1 MFILSFKIF
10 IRKSGTAQSI
20 IAIALLVAII
30 SSANSIV
37 NYLNLQ
43 SETIAGLV
51 NPRGTYLILSSNS
64 TALTD
69 SKLPADLS
77 AKISNLSYVK
87 NVFPQKML
95 TANLITNSSITI
107 TVRGVEDINHFL
119 KSRGAYVNGTIAKNW
134 TEANAGELLARALS
148 IKLGDEIGIVLGERN
163 VKVKVV
169 GIFRS
174 QTQCDTELLVY
185 MKTANILAGNNF
197 TISFIEFSL
206 KDNVNSREAISQIA
220 QLLPENAKLIQAQQL
235 KTFAQQINM
244 QVVNFLN
251 IWSIAVYAAVAV
263 ASYIV
268 STRLII
274 ELSYEL
280 SMLKALGAKRHQIF
294 TLMLAYIATIAF
306 LSSILG
312 ISLGIAGTQTASTML
327 RWMLQNIDITP
338 FLEVEQAI
346 QTLLLTFI
354 SSIIGC
360 IYPVIKSA
368 RIRYVEQTL

>member
-69 SKLPADLS
+69 SKLSSDLP

-95 TANLITNSSITI
+95 TANLITNSSMTI
-107 TVRGVEDINHFL
+107 TVRGVEDINNFL
-119 KSRGAYVNGTIAKNW
+119 KSRGAHINGTIAKNW

-148 IKLGDEIGIVLGERN
+148 IKLGDEIGIALGEKN

-174 QTQCDTELLVY
+174 QTQCDTELLVP
-185 MKTANILAGNNF
+185 MKTANMLAGNNL

-206 KDNVNSREAISQIA
+206 KDDINSREAISQIT

-251 IWSIAVYAAVAV
+251 IWSIAVYVAVAT

-274 ELSYEL
+274 ELRYEL
-280 SMLKALGAKRHQIF
+280 SMLKALGAKKHQIF

-312 ISLGIAGTQTASTML
+312 ISLGVAGTQTVSTML
-327 RWMLQNIDITP
+327 RWILQNVNITP
-338 FLEVEQAI
+338 FLEVEQVI

-360 IYPVIKSA
+360 IYPITKST

>member
-30 SSANSIV
+30 SSANAIV

-69 SKLPADLS
+69 SRLPADLP
-77 AKISNLSYVK
+77 AKISNLSYVE

-107 TVRGVEDINHFL
+107 MIRGVEDISSFL
-119 KSRGAYVNGTIAKNW
+119 KSRGAYINGTIAKNW

-148 IKLGDEIGIVLGERN
+148 IKLGDEIGIALGEKN

-169 GIFRS
+169 SIFRS
-174 QTQCDTELLVY
+174 QTQCDTELLVP
-185 MKTANILAGNNF
+185 MKTANMLEGNNL

-206 KDNVNSREAISQIA
+206 KDDINSREALSQIA
-220 QLLPENAKLIQAQQL
+220 QLLPENAKLVQAQQL

-312 ISLGIAGTQTASTML
+312 ISLGIACTQTVSTML
-327 RWMLQNIDITP
+327 RWTLQNVDITP

-360 IYPVIKSA
+360 IYPITKSA
-368 RIRYVEQTL
+368 RTRYGEQTL

>member
-30 SSANSIV
+30 SSANAIV

-51 NPRGTYLILSSNS
+51 NPSGTYLILSSNS

-95 TANLITNSSITI
+95 TANLITNSSTPI
-107 TVRGVEDINHFL
+107 TVRGIEDINNFL
-119 KSRGAYVNGTIAKNW
+119 KTRGAYVNGTIAKNW
-134 TEANAGELLARALS
+134 TDANAGELLARALL
-148 IKLGDEIGIVLGERN
+148 IKLGDEIGIALGEKN
-163 VKVKVV
+163 IKVKVV

-174 QTQCDTELLVY
+174 QTQCDTELLVS
-185 MKTANILAGNNF
+185 MKTANMLEGNNL

-206 KDNVNSREAISQIA
+206 KDDINSREALSQIT
-220 QLLPENAKLIQAQQL
+220 QLLPENTKLIQAQQL

-274 ELSYEL
+274 ELRYEL
-280 SMLKALGAKRHQIF
+280 SMLKALGAKKHQIF
-294 TLMLAYIATIAF
+294 TLMLAYTATIAF

-327 RWMLQNIDITP
+327 RWMLQNVDITP
-338 FLEVEQAI
+338 FPEVEQAI

-360 IYPVIKSA
+360 IYPITKSA
-368 RIRYVEQTL
+368 HIRYVEQTL

>member
-30 SSANSIV
+30 SSANAIV

-51 NPRGTYLILSSNS
+51 NPSGTYLILSSNS

-95 TANLITNSSITI
+95 TANLITNSSTPI
-107 TVRGVEDINHFL
+107 TVRGIEDINNFL
-119 KSRGAYVNGTIAKNW
+119 KTRGAYVNGTIAKNW
-134 TEANAGELLARALS
+134 TDANAGELLARALS
-148 IKLGDEIGIVLGERN
+148 IKLGDEIGIALGEKN

-185 MKTANILAGNNF
+185 MKTANMLEGNDL
-197 TISFIEFSL
+197 TVSFIEFSL
-206 KDNVNSREAISQIA
+206 KDNVNSREALRQIA

-274 ELSYEL
+274 ELRYEL
-280 SMLKALGAKRHQIF
+280 SMLKALGAKKHQIF

-312 ISLGIAGTQTASTML
+312 ISLGIAGTQTVSTML

-338 FLEVEQAI
+338 FLEVGQAI

-360 IYPVIKSA
+360 IYPITKST
-368 RIRYVEQTL
+368 RTRYVEQTL

>member
-1 MFILSFKIF
+1 
-10 IRKSGTAQSI
+10 
-20 IAIALLVAII
+20 
-30 SSANSIV
+30 
-37 NYLNLQ
+37 
-43 SETIAGLV
+43 
-51 NPRGTYLILSSNS
+51 
-64 TALTD
+64 
-69 SKLPADLS
+69 
-77 AKISNLSYVK
+77 
-87 NVFPQKML
+87 
-95 TANLITNSSITI
+95 
-107 TVRGVEDINHFL
+107 
-119 KSRGAYVNGTIAKNW
+119 
-134 TEANAGELLARALS
+134 LARALS

-185 MKTANILAGNNF
+185 MKTANILAGNNL

-206 KDNVNSREAISQIA
+206 KDNVNSREALSQIA

-280 SMLKALGAKRHQIF
+280 SMLKALGAKKHQIF

-312 ISLGIAGTQTASTML
+312 ISLGIAGTQTVSTML
-327 RWMLQNIDITP
+327 RWMLQNVDITP

-360 IYPVIKSA
+360 IYPVTKSA
-368 RIRYVEQTL
+368 RTRYVEQTL

>member
-30 SSANSIV
+30 SSANAIV

-51 NPRGTYLILSSNS
+51 NPSGTYLILSSNS

-69 SKLPADLS
+69 SRLPSDLS

-87 NVFPQKML
+87 NVFPQKMF
-95 TANLITNSSITI
+95 TANLTTNSSITI
-107 TVRGVEDINHFL
+107 MIRGVEDISGFL
-119 KSRGAYVNGTIAKNW
+119 KTREAYINGTIAKNW

-148 IKLGDEIGIVLGERN
+148 IRLGDEIGIALSEKN

-185 MKTANILAGNNF
+185 MKTANILAGNNL

-206 KDNVNSREAISQIA
+206 KDNVNSREALSQIT
-220 QLLPENAKLIQAQQL
+220 QLLPENTKLIQAQQL

-251 IWSIAVYAAVAV
+251 IWSIAVYAAVAT

-280 SMLKALGAKRHQIF
+280 SILKALGAKKHQIF

-312 ISLGIAGTQTASTML
+312 ISLGIAGTQTLSTML
-327 RWMLQNIDITP
+327 RWMLQNVDITP

-360 IYPVIKSA
+360 IYPIIKSA
-368 RIRYVEQTL
+368 RTSYVEQTL

>member
-30 SSANSIV
+30 SSANAIV

-51 NPRGTYLILSSNS
+51 NPRGTYLILSTNS

-69 SKLPADLS
+69 SRLPSELS

-87 NVFPQKML
+87 NVFPHKMF
-95 TANLITNSSITI
+95 TANLTNSSITI
-107 TVRGVEDINHFL
+107 MIRGVEDISSFL

-148 IKLGDEIGIVLGERN
+148 IKLGDEIGIALGERN

-174 QTQCDTELLVY
+174 QTQCDTELLVP
-185 MKTANILAGNNF
+185 MKIANILEGTDL

-206 KDNVNSREAISQIA
+206 KDNVNSREALSQIA
-220 QLLPENAKLIQAQQL
+220 QLLPENAKLVQAQQL

-280 SMLKALGAKRHQIF
+280 SMLKALGAKKHQIF

-312 ISLGIAGTQTASTML
+312 ISLGIAGTQTVSTML
-327 RWMLQNIDITP
+327 RWMLQNVDITP
-338 FLEVEQAI
+338 FLEMEQAI

-360 IYPVIKSA
+360 IYPITKSA
-368 RIRYVEQTL
+368 RTRYVEQTL

>member
-43 SETIAGLV
+43 SETIAGLI
-51 NPRGTYLILSSNS
+51 NPHGTYLILSSNS

-69 SKLPADLS
+69 SRLPADLP
-77 AKISNLSYVK
+77 AKISNLSYVE

-107 TVRGVEDINHFL
+107 MIRGVEDISSFL
-119 KSRGAYVNGTIAKNW
+119 KSRGAYINGTIAKNW

-148 IKLGDEIGIVLGERN
+148 IKLGDEIGIALGEKN

-169 GIFRS
+169 SIFRS
-174 QTQCDTELLVY
+174 QTQCDTELLVP
-185 MKTANILAGNNF
+185 MKTANMLEGNNL

-206 KDNVNSREAISQIA
+206 KDDINSREALSQIA
-220 QLLPENAKLIQAQQL
+220 QLLPENAKLVQAQQL

-312 ISLGIAGTQTASTML
+312 ISLGIACTQTVSTML
-327 RWMLQNIDITP
+327 RWTLQNVDITP

-360 IYPVIKSA
+360 IYPITKSA
-368 RIRYVEQTL
+368 RTRYGEQTL

>member
-43 SETIAGLV
+43 SETIAGLI
-51 NPRGTYLILSSNS
+51 NPRGTYLILSTNS

-69 SKLPADLS
+69 SRLPADLP

-107 TVRGVEDINHFL
+107 MIRGVEDISSFL

-134 TEANAGELLARALS
+134 TEANAGELLARAFS
-148 IKLGDEIGIVLGERN
+148 IKLGDEIGIALSERN

-174 QTQCDTELLVY
+174 QTQCDTELLVH
-185 MKTANILAGNNF
+185 MKTANMLEGNDL
-197 TISFIEFSL
+197 TVSFIEFSL
-206 KDNVNSREAISQIA
+206 KDNINSREALSQIA